1 MAHEPVEKV
10 SGNNSDVQST
20 GRGAEHHV
28 AHHALSGGGYPMQ
41 GQPGVPAYAVPQNPY
56 TVGSAAY
63 GVPGTF
69 GYSGALSTGPDN
81 SEIRKY
87 ASIYLVRLGIVSA
100 LLALYAMGIISGIND
115 TFDSCK
121 GALDQDKCLSRERI
135 VIVPG
140 YILVTLIA
148 AFPICNIFGWLAVK
162 NNRHYLRVRVI
173 NIIGIVLSALGT
185 MGGALV
191 LLPTVENVVTW
202 GYTVDKGALV
212 SLVATVAP
220 AVDLVFSIIFVVYA
234 SRMKR
239 GIYSPNN
246 TYQP

>member
-1 MAHEPVEKV
+1 MAHEPVENV
-10 SGNNSDVQST
+10 SGNNSDVQPT

-28 AHHALSGGGYPMQ
+28 AHPALSAGYPMQ
-41 GQPGVPAYAVPQNPY
+41 GQPGVPAYAVPQNHY
-56 TVGSAAY
+56 AVGAAAY

-87 ASIYLVRLGIVSA
+87 ASIYLVRLGIVGA
-100 LLALYAMGIISGIND
+100 LLDLYALGIISGIND

-140 YILVTLIA
+140 YILVTFIA

-162 NNRHYLRVRVI
+162 HNRHYLRVRVI
-173 NIIGIVLSALGT
+173 NIIGIVFSALGT

-191 LLPTVENVVTW
+191 LLTIVESMVTL
-202 GYTVDKGALV
+202 GA
-212 SLVATVAP
+212 
-220 AVDLVFSIIFVVYA
+220 
-234 SRMKR
+234 
-239 GIYSPNN
+239 
-246 TYQP
+246 

>member
-1 MAHEPVEKV
+1 MAHEPVENV
-10 SGNNSDVQST
+10 SGNNSDIQSM

-28 AHHALSGGGYPMQ
+28 AHPALSAGYPVQ
-41 GQPGVPAYAVPQNPY
+41 GQPGTSAYTAALNPY
-56 TVGSAAY
+56 TAGPAAY
-63 GVPGTF
+63 GVPSTS
-69 GYSGALSTGPDN
+69 GYSGALSAGPDN

-87 ASIYLVRLGIVSA
+87 ALIYLVRLGIVGA

-121 GALDQDKCLSRERI
+121 GTLDQDKCLSRERI

-173 NIIGIVLSALGT
+173 NIIGIVFSALGT

-191 LLPTVENVVTW
+191 LLTIVESMVTW
-202 GYTVDKGALV
+202 GHNGGRGALV

-239 GIYSPNN
+239 GVYSPKN

>member
-1 MAHEPVEKV
+1 MAHEPVENV
-10 SGNNSDVQST
+10 SGNNSDIQSM

-28 AHHALSGGGYPMQ
+28 AHPALSAGYPAQ

-63 GVPGTF
+63 GMPGTF

-87 ASIYLVRLGIVSA
+87 ASIYLVRLGIVGA

-191 LLPTVENVVTW
+191 LLPTVESVVTW
-202 GYTVDKGALV
+202 GHTVGQGALV

-220 AVDLVFSIIFVVYA
+220 AVDLVFSIVFVVYA

-239 GIYSPNN
+239 GIYSPKNP
-246 TYQP
+246 YQP

>member
-1 MAHEPVEKV
+1 MAHEPVENV

-28 AHHALSGGGYPMQ
+28 AHPALSAGYPMQ
-41 GQPGVPAYAVPQNPY
+41 GQPGVPAYAAPQNPY
-56 TVGSAAY
+56 AVGAAAY
-63 GVPGTF
+63 GVPGTS

-121 GALDQDKCLSRERI
+121 VALDQDKCLSRERI

-173 NIIGIVLSALGT
+173 NIIGIVLSVLGAI
-185 MGGALV
+185 GGVLV
-191 LLPTVENVVTW
+191 LRTTVENVVTW
-202 GYTVDKGALV
+202 GHTVDKGALV

-239 GIYSPNN
+239 GIYSPKNP
-246 TYQP
+246 YQP

>member
-1 MAHEPVEKV
+1 MAHEPVENV
-10 SGNNSDVQST
+10 SGNNSDIQSM

-28 AHHALSGGGYPMQ
+28 AHPALSAGYPMQ

-56 TVGSAAY
+56 AAGAAAY
-63 GVPGTF
+63 GMPGTF

-87 ASIYLVRLGIVSA
+87 ALIYLVRLGIVGA
-100 LLALYAMGIISGIND
+100 LLALYAMGIISGITD

-121 GALDQDKCLSRERI
+121 GALDQDECLSRERI
-135 VIVPG
+135 VIAPG

-191 LLPTVENVVTW
+191 LLPTVKSVVTW
-202 GYTVDKGALV
+202 GHTVGQGALV

-239 GIYSPNN
+239 GIYSPKNP
-246 TYQP
+246 YQP

>member
-1 MAHEPVEKV
+1 MAHEPVENV

-28 AHHALSGGGYPMQ
+28 AHHALSAGYPMQ
-41 GQPGVPAYAVPQNPY
+41 GQPGVPAYAAPQNPY
-56 TVGSAAY
+56 AVGAAAY
-63 GVPGTF
+63 GVPGTS

-173 NIIGIVLSALGT
+173 NIIGIVLSVLGAI
-185 MGGALV
+185 GGVLV
-191 LLPTVENVVTW
+191 LRTTVENVVTW
-202 GYTVDKGALV
+202 GHTVDKGALV

-220 AVDLVFSIIFVVYA
+220 AVDLVFSIIFVVYS

-239 GIYSPNN
+239 GIYSPKN

>member
-1 MAHEPVEKV
+1 MWRIQPCRRVILHRVSLVCTLMQYPRTPMLLEPQRTVCRV
-10 SGNNSDVQST
+10 PSGTLV
-20 GRGAEHHV
+20 H
-28 AHHALSGGGYPMQ
+28 
-41 GQPGVPAYAVPQNPY
+41 
-56 TVGSAAY
+56 
-63 GVPGTF
+63 
-69 GYSGALSTGPDN
+69 LSTGPDN

-87 ASIYLVRLGIVSA
+87 ASIYLVRLGIVGA

-173 NIIGIVLSALGT
+173 NIIGIVFSALGT

-191 LLPTVENVVTW
+191 LLPTVKSVVTW
-202 GYTVDKGALV
+202 GHTVGQGALV

-220 AVDLVFSIIFVVYA
+220 AVDLVFSIVFVVYA

>member
-1 MAHEPVEKV
+1 MAHEPVENV
-10 SGNNSDVQST
+10 SGNNSDVQSM

-28 AHHALSGGGYPMQ
+28 AHPALSAGYPMQ
-41 GQPGVPAYAVPQNPY
+41 GQPGVPAYAAPPQNPY
-56 TVGSAAY
+56 AVGAAAY
-63 GVPGTF
+63 GVPGTS

-173 NIIGIVLSALGT
+173 NIIGIVLSVLGAI
-185 MGGALV
+185 GGVLV
-191 LLPTVENVVTW
+191 LRTTVENVVTW
-202 GYTVDKGALV
+202 GHTVDKGALV

-220 AVDLVFSIIFVVYA
+220 AVDLVFSIIFVVYS

-239 GIYSPNN
+239 GIYSPKN

>member
-1 MAHEPVEKV
+1 MAHEPVENV
-10 SGNNSDVQST
+10 SGNNSDIQSM

-28 AHHALSGGGYPMQ
+28 AHPALSAGYPMQ
-41 GQPGVPAYAVPQNPY
+41 GQPGVPAYAAPQNPY
-56 TVGSAAY
+56 AVGAAAY
-63 GVPGTF
+63 GVPGTS

-173 NIIGIVLSALGT
+173 NIIGIVLSVLGAI
-185 MGGALV
+185 GGVLV
-191 LLPTVENVVTW
+191 LRTTVENVVTW
-202 GYTVDKGALV
+202 GHTVDKGALV

>member
-1 MAHEPVEKV
+1 MAHP
-10 SGNNSDVQST
+10 
-20 GRGAEHHV
+20 
-28 AHHALSGGGYPMQ
+28 ALSAGYPMQ
-41 GQPGVPAYAVPQNPY
+41 GQPGVPAYAAPQNPY
-56 TVGSAAY
+56 AVGAAAY
-63 GVPGTF
+63 GVPGTS

-173 NIIGIVLSALGT
+173 NIIGIVLSVLGAI
-185 MGGALV
+185 GGVLV
-191 LLPTVENVVTW
+191 LRTTVENVVTW
-202 GYTVDKGALV
+202 GHTVDKGALV

-220 AVDLVFSIIFVVYA
+220 AVDLVFSIIFVVYS

-239 GIYSPNN
+239 GIYSPKN

>member
-28 AHHALSGGGYPMQ
+28 AHHALSGGYPMQ

-239 GIYSPNN
+239 GIYSPKN

>member
-1 MAHEPVEKV
+1 MAHEPVENV
-10 SGNNSDVQST
+10 SGNNSDIQSM

-28 AHHALSGGGYPMQ
+28 AHPALSAGYPMQ
-41 GQPGVPAYAVPQNPY
+41 GQPGVPAYAAPQNPY
-56 TVGSAAY
+56 AVGAAAY
-63 GVPGTF
+63 GVPGTS

-173 NIIGIVLSALGT
+173 NIIGIVLSVLGAI
-185 MGGALV
+185 GGVLV
-191 LLPTVENVVTW
+191 LRTTVENVVTW
-202 GYTVDKGALV
+202 GHTVDKGALV

-220 AVDLVFSIIFVVYA
+220 AVDLVFSIIFVVYS

-239 GIYSPNN
+239 GISSPKN

>member
-1 MAHEPVEKV
+1 MAHEPVENV
-10 SGNNSDVQST
+10 SGNNSDIQSM

-28 AHHALSGGGYPMQ
+28 AHPALSAGYPMQ
-41 GQPGVPAYAVPQNPY
+41 GQPGVPAYAAPQNPY
-56 TVGSAAY
+56 AVGAAAY
-63 GVPGTF
+63 GVPGTS

-148 AFPICNIFGWLAVK
+148 TFMICNIFGWLAVK

-173 NIIGIVLSALGT
+173 NIIGIVLSVLGAI
-185 MGGALV
+185 GGVLV
-191 LLPTVENVVTW
+191 LRTTVENVVTW
-202 GYTVDKGALV
+202 GHTVDKGALV

-220 AVDLVFSIIFVVYA
+220 AVDLVFSIIFVVYS

-239 GIYSPNN
+239 GIYSPKN

>member
-1 MAHEPVEKV
+1 
-10 SGNNSDVQST
+10 
-20 GRGAEHHV
+20 V
-28 AHHALSGGGYPMQ
+28 AHPALSAGYPMQ
-41 GQPGVPAYAVPQNPY
+41 GQPGVPAYAAPQNPY
-56 TVGSAAY
+56 AVGAAAY
-63 GVPGTF
+63 GVPGTS

-173 NIIGIVLSALGT
+173 NIIGIVLSVLGAI
-185 MGGALV
+185 GGVLV
-191 LLPTVENVVTW
+191 LRTTVENVVTW
-202 GYTVDKGALV
+202 GHTVDKGALV

-220 AVDLVFSIIFVVYA
+220 AVDLVFSIIFVVYS

-239 GIYSPNN
+239 GIYSPKN

>member
-1 MAHEPVEKV
+1 MAHEPVENV
-10 SGNNSDVQST
+10 SGNNSDIQSM

-28 AHHALSGGGYPMQ
+28 AHPALSAGYPMQ
-41 GQPGVPAYAVPQNPY
+41 GQPGVPAYAAPQNPY
-56 TVGSAAY
+56 AVGAAAY
-63 GVPGTF
+63 GVPGTS

-173 NIIGIVLSALGT
+173 NIIGIVLSVLGAI
-185 MGGALV
+185 GGVLV
-191 LLPTVENVVTW
+191 LRTTVENVVTW
-202 GYTVDKGALV
+202 GHTVDKGALV

-220 AVDLVFSIIFVVYA
+220 AVDLVFSIIFVVYS

-239 GIYSPNN
+239 GIYSPKN

>member
-1 MAHEPVEKV
+1 MAHEPVENV
-10 SGNNSDVQST
+10 SGNNSDIQSM

-28 AHHALSGGGYPMQ
+28 AHPALSAGYPAQ

-63 GVPGTF
+63 GMPGTF

-87 ASIYLVRLGIVSA
+87 ASIYLVRLGIVGA

-115 TFDSCK
+115 TLDSCK
-121 GALDQDKCLSRERI
+121 GALDQDECLSRERI

-148 AFPICNIFGWLAVK
+148 AFPICNIFW
-162 NNRHYLRVRVI
+162 
-173 NIIGIVLSALGT
+173 
-185 MGGALV
+185 
-191 LLPTVENVVTW
+191 
-202 GYTVDKGALV
+202 LV
-212 SLVATVAP
+212 S
-220 AVDLVFSIIFVVYA
+220 
-234 SRMKR
+234 R
-239 GIYSPNN
+239 
-246 TYQP
+246 

>member
-1 MAHEPVEKV
+1 MAHEPVENV
-10 SGNNSDVQST
+10 SGNNSDIQSM

-28 AHHALSGGGYPMQ
+28 AHPALSAGYPAQ
-41 GQPGVPAYAVPQNPY
+41 GQLGVPAYAVPQNPY

-63 GVPGTF
+63 GMPGTF

-87 ASIYLVRLGIVSA
+87 ASIYLVRLGIVGA

-115 TFDSCK
+115 TLDSCK

-191 LLPTVENVVTW
+191 LLPTVKSVVTW
-202 GYTVDKGALV
+202 GHTVGQGALV

-220 AVDLVFSIIFVVYA
+220 AVDLVFSIVFVVYA

-239 GIYSPNN
+239 GIYSPKNP
-246 TYQP
+246 YQP

>member
-1 MAHEPVEKV
+1 MAHEPVENV
-10 SGNNSDVQST
+10 SGNNSDVQPT

-28 AHHALSGGGYPMQ
+28 AHPALSAGYPMQ
-41 GQPGVPAYAVPQNPY
+41 GQPGVPAYAAPQNPY
-56 TVGSAAY
+56 AVGAAAY
-63 GVPGTF
+63 GVPGTS

-173 NIIGIVLSALGT
+173 NIIGIVLSVLGAI
-185 MGGALV
+185 GGVLV
-191 LLPTVENVVTW
+191 LRTTVENVVTW
-202 GYTVDKGALV
+202 GHTVDKGALV

-220 AVDLVFSIIFVVYA
+220 AVDLAFSIIFVVHA

-239 GIYSPNN
+239 GVYSPKN
-246 TYQP
+246 TYHP

>member
-1 MAHEPVEKV
+1 MAHEPVENV
-10 SGNNSDVQST
+10 SGNNSDVQPT

-28 AHHALSGGGYPMQ
+28 AHHALSAGYPMQ
-41 GQPGVPAYAVPQNPY
+41 GQFGVPAYAVPQNPY

-87 ASIYLVRLGIVSA
+87 ASIYLVRLGIVGA

-173 NIIGIVLSALGT
+173 NIIGIVLSALGAI
-185 MGGALV
+185 GGVLV
-191 LLPTVENVVTW
+191 LRTTVENVVTW
-202 GYTVDKGALV
+202 GHTVDKGALV

-220 AVDLVFSIIFVVYA
+220 AVDLVFSIVFVVYA

-239 GIYSPNN
+239 GIYSPKNP
-246 TYQP
+246 YQP

>member
-10 SGNNSDVQST
+10 SGNNSDIQST

-28 AHHALSGGGYPMQ
+28 AHPALSAGYPMQ
-41 GQPGVPAYAVPQNPY
+41 GQPGVPAYAAPQNPY
-56 TVGSAAY
+56 AVGAAAY
-63 GVPGTF
+63 GVPGTS

-173 NIIGIVLSALGT
+173 NIIGIVLSVLGAI
-185 MGGALV
+185 GGVLV
-191 LLPTVENVVTW
+191 LRTTVENVVTW
-202 GYTVDKGALV
+202 GHTVDKGALV

-220 AVDLVFSIIFVVYA
+220 AVDLVFSIIFVVYS

-239 GIYSPNN
+239 GIYSPKN

>member
-1 MAHEPVEKV
+1 MAHEPVENV
-10 SGNNSDVQST
+10 SGNNSDVQPT

-28 AHHALSGGGYPMQ
+28 AHPALSAGYPMQ
-41 GQPGVPAYAVPQNPY
+41 GQPGVPAYAAPQNPY
-56 TVGSAAY
+56 AVGAAAY
-63 GVPGTF
+63 GVPGTS

-173 NIIGIVLSALGT
+173 NIIGIVLSVLGAI
-185 MGGALV
+185 GGVLV
-191 LLPTVENVVTW
+191 LRTTVENVVTW
-202 GYTVDKGALV
+202 GHTVDKGALV

-220 AVDLVFSIIFVVYA
+220 AVDLVFSIIFVVYS

-239 GIYSPNN
+239 GIYSPKN

>member
-1 MAHEPVEKV
+1 MAHEPVENV
-10 SGNNSDVQST
+10 SGNNSDIQSM

-28 AHHALSGGGYPMQ
+28 AHPALSAGYPMQ
-41 GQPGVPAYAVPQNPY
+41 GQPGVPAYAAPQNPY
-56 TVGSAAY
+56 AAGAAAY
-63 GVPGTF
+63 GMPGTF

-87 ASIYLVRLGIVSA
+87 ASIYLVRLGIVGA

-115 TFDSCK
+115 TFDSCQ

-162 NNRHYLRVRVI
+162 NNRHYLM
-173 NIIGIVLSALGT
+173 VLSSLGT

-202 GYTVDKGALV
+202 GHTVDKGALV

-220 AVDLVFSIIFVVYA
+220 AVDLAFSIIFVVHA

-239 GIYSPNN
+239 GVYSPKN

>member
-1 MAHEPVEKV
+1 MAHEPVENV
-10 SGNNSDVQST
+10 SGNNSDIQSM

-28 AHHALSGGGYPMQ
+28 AHPALSAGYPMQ
-41 GQPGVPAYAVPQNPY
+41 GQPGVPAYAAPQNPY
-56 TVGSAAY
+56 AVGAAAY
-63 GVPGTF
+63 GVPGTS

-135 VIVPG
+135 VIVLG

-173 NIIGIVLSALGT
+173 NIIGIVLSVLGAI
-185 MGGALV
+185 GGVLV
-191 LLPTVENVVTW
+191 LRTTVENVVTW
-202 GYTVDKGALV
+202 GHTVDKGALV

-220 AVDLVFSIIFVVYA
+220 AVDLVFSIIFVVYS

-239 GIYSPNN
+239 GIYSPKN

>member
-1 MAHEPVEKV
+1 MAHEPVENV
-10 SGNNSDVQST
+10 SGNNSDIQSM

-28 AHHALSGGGYPMQ
+28 AHPALSAGYPAQ

-63 GVPGTF
+63 GMPGTF

-173 NIIGIVLSALGT
+173 NIIGIVLSVLGAI
-185 MGGALV
+185 GGVLV
-191 LLPTVENVVTW
+191 LRTTVENVVTW
-202 GYTVDKGALV
+202 GHTVDKGALV

-220 AVDLVFSIIFVVYA
+220 AVDLVFSIIFVVYS

-239 GIYSPNN
+239 GIYSPKN

>member
-1 MAHEPVEKV
+1 MAHEPVENV
-10 SGNNSDVQST
+10 SGNNFDIQST

-28 AHHALSGGGYPMQ
+28 AHPALSAGYPMQ
-41 GQPGVPAYAVPQNPY
+41 GQPGVPAYAAPQNPY
-56 TVGSAAY
+56 AVGAAAY
-63 GVPGTF
+63 GVPGTS

-173 NIIGIVLSALGT
+173 NIIGIVLSVLGAI
-185 MGGALV
+185 GGVLV
-191 LLPTVENVVTW
+191 LRTTVENVVTW
-202 GYTVDKGALV
+202 GHTVDKGALV

-220 AVDLVFSIIFVVYA
+220 AVDLVFSIIFVVYS

-239 GIYSPNN
+239 GIYSPKN

>member
-1 MAHEPVEKV
+1 MAHEPVENV
-10 SGNNSDVQST
+10 SGNNSDIQSM

-28 AHHALSGGGYPMQ
+28 AHPALSAGYPTQ

-63 GVPGTF
+63 GMPGTF

-87 ASIYLVRLGIVSA
+87 ASIYLVRLGIVGA

-173 NIIGIVLSALGT
+173 NIIGIVFSALGT

-191 LLPTVENVVTW
+191 LLPTVKSVVTW
-202 GYTVDKGALV
+202 GHTVDKGALV

-220 AVDLVFSIIFVVYA
+220 AVDLAFSIIFVVYA

-239 GIYSPNN
+239 GVYSPKN
-246 TYQP
+246 TYHP

>member
-1 MAHEPVEKV
+1 MAHEPVENV
-10 SGNNSDVQST
+10 SGNNSDIQSM

-28 AHHALSGGGYPMQ
+28 AHPALSAGYPMQ
-41 GQPGVPAYAVPQNPY
+41 GQPGVPAYAAPQNPY
-56 TVGSAAY
+56 AVGAAAY
-63 GVPGTF
+63 GVPGTS

-173 NIIGIVLSALGT
+173 NIIGIVLSVLGAI
-185 MGGALV
+185 GGVLV
-191 LLPTVENVVTW
+191 LRTTVENVVTW
-202 GYTVDKGALV
+202 GHTVDKGALV

-220 AVDLVFSIIFVVYA
+220 AVDLVFSIIFVVHA

-239 GIYSPNN
+239 GVYSPKN

>member
-1 MAHEPVEKV
+1 MAHEPVENV
-10 SGNNSDVQST
+10 SGNNSDIQSM

-28 AHHALSGGGYPMQ
+28 AHPALSAGYPMQ
-41 GQPGVPAYAVPQNPY
+41 GQPGVPAYAAPQNPY
-56 TVGSAAY
+56 AVGAAAY
-63 GVPGTF
+63 GVPGTS

-173 NIIGIVLSALGT
+173 NIIGIVLSVLGAI
-185 MGGALV
+185 GGVLV
-191 LLPTVENVVTW
+191 LRTTVENVVTW
-202 GYTVDKGALV
+202 GHTVDKGALV

-239 GIYSPNN
+239 GIYSPKN

>member
-1 MAHEPVEKV
+1 MAHEPVENV
-10 SGNNSDVQST
+10 SGNNSDVQLT

-28 AHHALSGGGYPMQ
+28 AHPALSAGYPVQ
-41 GQPGVPAYAVPQNPY
+41 GQSGVPAYAAPQNPY

-63 GVPGTF
+63 GVPGTS

-173 NIIGIVLSALGT
+173 NIIGIVLSVLGAI
-185 MGGALV
+185 GGVLV
-191 LLPTVENVVTW
+191 LRTTVENVVTW
-202 GYTVDKGALV
+202 GHTVDKGALV

-220 AVDLVFSIIFVVYA
+220 AVDLVFSIIFVVYS

-239 GIYSPNN
+239 GIYSPKN

>member
-1 MAHEPVEKV
+1 MAHEPVENV
-10 SGNNSDVQST
+10 SGNNSDVQLT

-28 AHHALSGGGYPMQ
+28 AHPALSAGYPVQ
-41 GQPGVPAYAVPQNPY
+41 GQPGVPAYAAPQNPY
-56 TVGSAAY
+56 TVGSVAY

-69 GYSGALSTGPDN
+69 GYSGALSTGSDN

-87 ASIYLVRLGIVSA
+87 ASIYLVRLGIVGA

-115 TFDSCK
+115 TFDSCQ

-173 NIIGIVLSALGT
+173 NIIGIVLSSLGT

-202 GYTVDKGALV
+202 GHTVDKGALV

-239 GIYSPNN
+239 GIYSPKN

>member
-1 MAHEPVEKV
+1 MAHEPVENV
-10 SGNNSDVQST
+10 SGNNSDVQPT

-28 AHHALSGGGYPMQ
+28 AHPALSAGYPVQ
-41 GQPGVPAYAVPQNPY
+41 GQSGVPAYAAPQNPY
-56 TVGSAAY
+56 TVGSVAY
-63 GVPGTF
+63 GVPGTS

-87 ASIYLVRLGIVSA
+87 ASIYMVRLGIVSA

-162 NNRHYLRVRVI
+162 NNRHYLRVRVV
-173 NIIGIVLSALGT
+173 NIIGIVLSVLGAI
-185 MGGALV
+185 GGVLV
-191 LLPTVENVVTW
+191 LRTTVENVVTW
-202 GYTVDKGALV
+202 GHTVDKGALV

-220 AVDLVFSIIFVVYA
+220 AVDLVFSIIFVVYS

-239 GIYSPNN
+239 GIYSPKN

>member
-1 MAHEPVEKV
+1 MAHEPVENV

-28 AHHALSGGGYPMQ
+28 AHPALSAGYPMQ
-41 GQPGVPAYAVPQNPY
+41 GQPGVPAYAAPQNPY
-56 TVGSAAY
+56 AVGAAAY
-63 GVPGTF
+63 GVPGTS

-173 NIIGIVLSALGT
+173 NIIGIVLSVLGAI
-185 MGGALV
+185 GGVLV
-191 LLPTVENVVTW
+191 LRTTVENVVTW
-202 GYTVDKGALV
+202 GHTVDKGALV

-220 AVDLVFSIIFVVYA
+220 AVDLVFSIIFVVYS

-239 GIYSPNN
+239 GIYSPKN

>member
-1 MAHEPVEKV
+1 M
-10 SGNNSDVQST
+10 

-28 AHHALSGGGYPMQ
+28 AHPALSAGYPMQ
-41 GQPGVPAYAVPQNPY
+41 GQPGVPAYAAPQNPY
-56 TVGSAAY
+56 AVGAAAY
-63 GVPGTF
+63 GVPGTS

-173 NIIGIVLSALGT
+173 NIIGIVLSVLGAI
-185 MGGALV
+185 GGVLV
-191 LLPTVENVVTW
+191 LRTTVENVVTW
-202 GYTVDKGALV
+202 GHTVDKGALV

-220 AVDLVFSIIFVVYA
+220 AVDLVFSIIFVVYS

-239 GIYSPNN
+239 GIYSPKN